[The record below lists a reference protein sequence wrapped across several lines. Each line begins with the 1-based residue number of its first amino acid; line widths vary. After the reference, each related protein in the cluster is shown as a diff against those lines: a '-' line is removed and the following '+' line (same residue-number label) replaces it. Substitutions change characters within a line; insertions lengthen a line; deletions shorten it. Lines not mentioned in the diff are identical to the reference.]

1 MLQTIIRGIK
11 MKKIIYFLLL
21 LFLPFS
27 NNYSQ
32 TSNLSHPI
40 VSQFYDDG
48 FMNFKFGDNIDEV
61 KNKLKSIEG
70 IEFVKTINGG
80 LLYRGGEIGGE
91 NVESWEIFFAN
102 NKFAGLRLCFID
114 RDIFDKLEKSIK
126 NKFGKY
132 TDKQEIGPV
141 IYISENGKK
150 MHDVILSWYLSENA
164 IELEQKVDGIGAFQT
179 KVCLTYANTN
189 LASQLNL
196 N

>member
-1 MLQTIIRGIK
+1 
-11 MKKIIYFLLL
+11 MKNIVSFMFL
-21 LFLPFS
+21 LFLSLS
-27 NNYSQ
+27 NSYSQ

-40 VSQFYDDG
+40 VSHFYDDG
-48 FMNFKFGDNIDEV
+48 FMNFKFGENIEEV

-80 LLYRGGEIGGE
+80 LLYSSGEIGGE
-91 NVESWEIFFAN
+91 LVESWEIFFAN
-102 NKFAGLRLCFID
+102 DKFAGLRLCFID
-114 RDIFDKLEKSIK
+114 RNLFAELEESIK
-126 NKFGKY
+126 NKYGEY
-132 TDKQEIGPV
+132 TDKQEVGPV

-164 IELEQKVDGIGAFQT
+164 IELEEKVDGIGAFQT
-179 KVCLTYANTN
+179 KVCLTYANMK